1 MAKSK
6 KSKILA
12 SMLAVSTMAVF
23 YAAPVMAGDA
33 NIDATQGQGITIN
46 VAVDGDPDAG
56 GNGLYTQ
63 GPAGLIDYRV
73 HGQLTITSANVVT
86 ALEGQTFNDL
96 TINNLDTTN
105 LTVNGETVDLSQLA
119 DVDLSNV
126 KGITRSAGATT
137 PGTGTTTIEGVLSVD
152 GTTHEIYNAGNTFN
166 VDDSG
171 NVDAA
176 SFHATTGDVST
187 TRYSL
192 NTVGAD
198 LDTVEQ
204 RTQKIT
210 YVQSVDTT
218 NISGKVI
225 ASGVTLNNGNISTN
239 GTLVAREVAN
249 ASGDTLSG
257 VAGDVDDLTLSVAG
271 ITEDVTELS
280 NLTQNIDPARTA
292 AGTTTFNGA
301 VNVDGN
307 VSAGTL
313 SAANDNFT
321 VDADGRVSATRV
333 NSDGGFIINGQN
345 QFTEAGLTT
354 AGTISAAGGNFNVDS
369 YGNVLTSGTIGN
381 GRFMATNDGNVTGNN
396 FTGNNFVTNAGA
408 DLNDI
413 YNRTSGINKVG
424 TVTTVEGVSF
434 AQGHMD
440 ADYVLTD
447 GLKVNG
453 VSDLDG
459 VRIHNGSIIANN
471 SSSIGGVS
479 LGGGLVDGVDVSEL
493 NSTVEGTTVDITA
506 LEQKTA
512 GISKTGPVTTVEG
525 VAFAQGHM
533 DADAVVTD
541 ELTVNGLSN
550 LDGVRVQNGS
560 IYAENDSY
568 IGGVQ
573 LADGLVDGV
582 NMENLKGIE
591 RIDYGNGVNV
601 TKIEGVTEF
610 DNTGMG
616 VYTDTGASVIG
627 GGRATFNDGEST
639 TSIIG
644 GAITAETLNGKVID
658 DLVEGSDI
666 ADDLANVSGIT
677 RTDENYDGKLD
688 TTTIEGSTSFDA
700 NGMNVG
706 NGAVAA
712 NADGSFSAGN
722 GQFDVASDG
731 TLTISNANDSLGDKT
746 QIGAGYINLGDTSIN
761 GFGIET
767 PYIEATTGEIGGVT
781 IDGGLVDGVDVSEI
795 GEAVGENGKL
805 GGITREDRLTNI
817 TGLDTTVIEDS
828 FSVNKENINMFGDN
842 GLDFTYGTMPNGEG
856 GVNVAG
862 NLNFMSGADV
872 TFKYSDSKSYSLN
885 DLVDGIS
892 DLNDRVEDLEHKT
905 QNINGDATHGGNGQT
920 GQGGEVIDNGA
931 NTGFDG
937 DVTVGGDLNVNGG
950 ITADHG
956 NIGGVDISGGAIT
969 TGDTTINGDG
979 VTVGGSE
986 GVSIKDNGMT
996 VGGEGGTVISDSD
1009 VVINEGTDSEVSLK
1023 DTADRV
1029 SNVEQGVAE
1038 LNNRVGELE
1047 DRIDKVGAMAAAIA
1061 NLRTMGYDPAAPTE
1075 VAVGIG
1081 QYRDETGA
1089 ALGLFH
1095 YPNRDF
1101 MLSLSVS
1108 TSGDEVMGGIGAT
1121 WKFGRK
1127 SPEKVAEIKKAQAEA
1142 DARRAEEAKLAKA
1155 EEMKQAAKEAKIKAQ
1170 QERHAKLAAERAAQ
1184 AEAAK

>member
-1 MAKSK
+1 M
-6 KSKILA
+6 
-12 SMLAVSTMAVF
+12 
-23 YAAPVMAGDA
+23 
-33 NIDATQGQGITIN
+33 
-46 VAVDGDPDAG
+46 
-56 GNGLYTQ
+56 
-63 GPAGLIDYRV
+63 
-73 HGQLTITSANVVT
+73 
-86 ALEGQTFNDL
+86 
-96 TINNLDTTN
+96 
-105 LTVNGETVDLSQLA
+105 
-119 DVDLSNV
+119 
-126 KGITRSAGATT
+126 
-137 PGTGTTTIEGVLSVD
+137 
-152 GTTHEIYNAGNTFN
+152 
-166 VDDSG
+166 
-171 NVDAA
+171 
-176 SFHATTGDVST
+176 
-187 TRYSL
+187 
-192 NTVGAD
+192 
-198 LDTVEQ
+198 
-204 RTQKIT
+204 
-210 YVQSVDTT
+210 
-218 NISGKVI
+218 
-225 ASGVTLNNGNISTN
+225 
-239 GTLVAREVAN
+239 
-249 ASGDTLSG
+249 
-257 VAGDVDDLTLSVAG
+257 
-271 ITEDVTELS
+271 
-280 NLTQNIDPARTA
+280 
-292 AGTTTFNGA
+292 
-301 VNVDGN
+301 
-307 VSAGTL
+307 
-313 SAANDNFT
+313 
-321 VDADGRVSATRV
+321 
-333 NSDGGFIINGQN
+333 
-345 QFTEAGLTT
+345 
-354 AGTISAAGGNFNVDS
+354 
-369 YGNVLTSGTIGN
+369 TSGTFSN
-381 GRFMATNDGNVTGNN
+381 GRFTATNDGNVTGNN
-396 FTGNNFVTNAGA
+396 FTGTNFVTNSGA
-408 DLNDI
+408 DLNQIAENTAAISRNSSGTAISDRLYVDSI
-413 YNRTSGINKVG
+413 TQTTGGFWISANGQASFSRDQVKIDYDGNINLESATSGNI
-424 TVTTVEGVSF
+424 
-434 AQGHMD
+434 
-440 ADYVLTD
+440 LIRD
-447 GLKVNG
+447 G
-453 VSDLDG
+453 
-459 VRIHNGSIIANN
+459 AT
-471 SSSIGGVS
+471 
-479 LGGGLVDGVDVSEL
+479 VDGVDVSEL

-644 GAITAETLNGKVID
+644 GAITAKTLNGKVID

-677 RTDENYDGKLD
+677 RTDENNDGKLD

-712 NADGSFSAGN
+712 NADGSFRAAN

-731 TLTISNANDSLGDKT
+731 TLTISNANDPLGDKT

-842 GLDFTYGTMPNGEG
+842 GLDFTYGTMANGEG

-872 TFKYSDSKSYSLN
+872 TFNYNASTSYSLN
-885 DLVDGIS
+885 DLVDNING
-892 DLNDRVEDLEHKT
+892 LTDRVEDLEHKT

-986 GVSIKDNGMT
+986 GVSIKDDGMT
-996 VGGEGGTVISDSD
+996 VGGEGGTVISGSD